1 MIFVMGISA
10 VALVGIGGWLAA
22 ADSALGVLSRSNLL
36 ELAESSRA
44 SGSLKAIA
52 GDISAHSNAANFV
65 RVVAETTAAVLVTL
79 TLAYRLDWWWAL
91 LASALIMTLVSFVL
105 VGSSPRAFGRFHAE
119 GVVKWSAR
127 LIRACRLLLGP
138 IASALVA
145 FGDRV
150 IPGKPRNIS
159 FSSEEQLLSMVDEA
173 TEMDVLEEDDRE
185 LIHSIFEFNDTVV
198 REVMVPRTDMVTVEA
213 GTAVQEAMALF
224 LKHGISRMPVVGEDA
239 DEVVGVLYLRDV
251 SRHLFESEDRSAPV
265 EKLSRPAVYVPESQ
279 KVDDLLRQMQSQSN
293 HLAMV
298 IDEYGG
304 IAGLVTMEDVIE
316 ELVGEISD
324 EYDRGPVEVQAI
336 EEGKFRV
343 SARLPIDEL
352 GDLFDLEL
360 EDEDVDTVGGLLVK
374 ELGRFPQPGSSV
386 ETSGIR
392 LTAERIEAHGTR
404 LKTVIVEAV
413 APDGQ
418 EVAKED

>member
-1 MIFVMGISA
+1 MIFVLALSA
-10 VALVGIGGWLAA
+10 VVLVGIGGWLAA
-22 ADSALGVLSRSNLL
+22 ADSALGVLSRANLL
-36 ELAESSRA
+36 ELAESTRA

-91 LASALIMTLVSFVL
+91 LISALIMTLVSFVL

-150 IPGKPRNIS
+150 IPGKPRNVS

-198 REVMVPRTDMVTVEA
+198 REVMVPRTDMVTVES
-213 GTAVQEAMALF
+213 GTEVQEAMSLF

-239 DEVVGVLYLRDV
+239 DEVAGVLYLRDV

-265 EKLSRPAVYVPESQ
+265 EKLARPAVYVPESQ

-298 IDEYGG
+298 VDEYGG

-324 EYDRGPVEVQAI
+324 EYDRGPVEIQEI
-336 EEGKFRV
+336 EAGKFRV

-374 ELGRFPQPGSSV
+374 ELGRFPQPGSSI

-413 APDGQ
+413 QGQ
-418 EVAKED
+418 EASEED

>member
-1 MIFVMGISA
+1 MIFVMAFSA

-22 ADSALGVLSRSNLL
+22 ADSALGVLSRANLL
-36 ELAESSRA
+36 ELAESTRA

-91 LASALIMTLVSFVL
+91 LISALIMTLVSFVL

-150 IPGKPRNIS
+150 IPGKPRNVS

-198 REVMVPRTDMVTVEA
+198 REVMVPRTDMVTVES
-213 GTAVQEAMALF
+213 GTQVQEAMSLF
-224 LKHGISRMPVVGEDA
+224 LRHGISRMPVVGEDA

-413 APDGQ
+413 QIQDAS
-418 EVAKED
+418 EED